1 MTVWHNGHLVEDVS
15 ISAFDPVFS
24 GMGAF
29 ETLLAVKGR
38 AFAWARHR
46 ERLVQSLQLLSIP
59 VPDLSEMALIIG
71 DLLER
76 NKLAEA
82 EARVRITISGQ
93 TSKVTQMIVTVQP
106 YERSVDSVRLATSIT
121 PVNADSPLR
130 QVKSLS
136 YAENWLFH
144 QEAESL
150 ELDDVLIANTSGSLA
165 EASMSNVII
174 RHQGILK
181 TPPLSAG
188 CLPGV
193 TRALLMEMESAIIEE
208 EIPMSFLTEAEE
220 VWLCNSL
227 RRLQF
232 ATELDGRKLAKPSGH
247 FHDLSEALETLIYR
261 EL

>member
-1 MTVWHNGHLVEDVS
+1 MTVWHNGHFVEDVS

-29 ETLLAVKGR
+29 ETLLAAKGR
-38 AFAWARHR
+38 AFAWARHKD
-46 ERLVQSLQLLSIP
+46 RLRSSLQQLSIP
-59 VPDLSEMALIIG
+59 VPDLSEMPLIIG
-71 DLLER
+71 DLLEQ
-76 NKLAEA
+76 NGLTET
-82 EARVRITISGQ
+82 EARVRVAISGQ
-93 TSKVTQMIVTVQP
+93 TSGVANVIVTAQS
-106 YERSVDSVRLATSIT
+106 YIRTTNAVRLATSSK
-121 PVNADSPLR
+121 PVNERSLLR

-150 ELDDVLIANTSGSLA
+150 EVDDVLIANTSANLA

-193 TRALLMEMESAIIEE
+193 TRALLMEMDSSIREE
-208 EIPMSFLTEAEE
+208 EISILVLAEAEE
-220 VWLCNSL
+220 IWLCNSL
-227 RRLQF
+227 RRLQC
-232 ATELDGRKLAKPSGH
+232 ATELDGRKLAKPSCH
-247 FHDLSEALETLIYR
+247 FHDLSEALEALIYR
-261 EL
+261 EP